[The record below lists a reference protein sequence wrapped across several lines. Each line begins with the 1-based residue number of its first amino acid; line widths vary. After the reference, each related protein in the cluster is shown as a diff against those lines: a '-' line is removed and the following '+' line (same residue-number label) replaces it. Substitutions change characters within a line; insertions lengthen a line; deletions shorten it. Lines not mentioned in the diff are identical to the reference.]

1 MPSIASVEC
10 HIDLICGQEN
20 GNKLTNICVV
30 ATWWQTKPDRFI
42 CASQND
48 PPIQNRQAIEQL
60 CDLEFL

>member
-1 MPSIASVEC
+1 MEC

-30 ATWWQTKPDRFI
+30 GTWWQTQPDRFI